1 MSSTQESDPRVIR
14 AQAGLRGF
22 LADYRRRL
30 AQGDIGQ
37 LPVIVGLIA
46 IGTIFQLA
54 SKGVFLGSFNLVNLM
69 LQMAAVGTI
78 SVGVVL
84 ILLLGE
90 IDLTAGFVSG
100 LASAVMAVLFVNMNL
115 PAGVA
120 LLVGTLTGTA
130 VGLFQGFWITWFGIP
145 SFVVTLAGLIGWQG
159 LLLYVLGPKGTINVP
174 DRSLIAALANTFFKG
189 PIAYG
194 LAALFLAYVA
204 GGPLLAYRKRKAAQ
218 LTVPPLLF
226 VGIRAALVSVVVLIA
241 VIVLDSDR
249 GISSGLLFFVGLVV
263 AMDYVLRRTRF
274 GRMIYAIGGNAEAA
288 RRAGIPVRRVRT
300 IVFVLAS
307 TLAAWGGILSA
318 SRGLSVNQSAGQGP
332 VLLNAIAAAVVGG
345 TSLFGGRGSVWAALL
360 GIIVIQSISNGM
372 DLLSL
377 QPSIKFMITGA
388 VLLTAVTIDAAL
400 RRGQRTSGR

>member
-1 MSSTQESDPRVIR
+1 MSSTQENDPRVIR
-14 AQAGLRGF
+14 EQAGLAGF
-22 LADYRRRL
+22 IADYRRRL

-37 LPVIVGLIA
+37 LPVLVGLIA
-46 IGTIFQLA
+46 IGAIFEIA
-54 SKGVFLGSFNLVNLM
+54 SHGVFLGPFNLVNLT

-90 IDLTAGFVSG
+90 IDLTVGIVSG
-100 LASAVMAVLFVNMNL
+100 LCAAVMAVLNVNMDV
-115 PAGVA
+115 PAPVA
-120 LLVGTLTGTA
+120 LLAGTLTGTI
-130 VGLFQGFWITWFGIP
+130 VGLFQGFWITRFGIP

-159 LLLYVLGPKGTINVP
+159 LLLYVLGPKGTINLQDP
-174 DRSLIAALANTFFKG
+174 GITRLAGTFFQG
-189 PIAYG
+189 PVGYG
-194 LAALFLAYVA
+194 LAALFLVYVA
-204 GGPLLAYRKRKAAQ
+204 GGPLLAYRKRKAAG
-218 LTVPPLLF
+218 LTVPPIAF
-226 VGIRAALVSVVVLIA
+226 VTIRAVLVSVVVLIA
-241 VIVLDSDR
+241 VAALDSDR
-249 GISSGLLFFVGLVV
+249 GIGSGVVFFVALVV
-263 AMDYVLRRTRF
+263 GMDFLLRRTRF

-288 RRAGIPVRRVRT
+288 RRAGIPVQRVRM

-318 SRGLSVNQSAGQGP
+318 SRGLAVNQSAGQGA

-388 VLLTAVTIDAAL
+388 VLLTAVTIDAVL
-400 RRGQRTSGR
+400 RRGQQRSGR